1 MLLNTRNLY
10 GDQLLAL
17 DGDIGRV
24 KDFYF
29 DDWNWVIRY
38 LVADAEAWLPGRLVL
53 LAPHAF
59 GRINLLENSLSLK
72 LSKQQIADSPALDPQ
87 RPVSRQDESAYFR
100 HYGWP
105 VYWEGPALW
114 GLDTVPMAMSSPRR
128 GDPNDHGQIH
138 HREEKHLQSTLAVL
152 HYHIQTTDG
161 TVGHVTG
168 FLVDEKDWA
177 IRQVVVETGDWLS
190 GREILIAPAT
200 IERFSHQTSKVF
212 ARLTK
217 AEILRAE
224 ESRLI
229 HLRQEPAGAE
239 NLPLDGPFDHILRL

>member
-1 MLLNTRNLY
+1 MLFNTRNLY

-24 KDFYF
+24 KDFFF

-38 LVADAEAWLPGRLVL
+38 LVADVETWAPGRLVL

-59 GRINLLENSLSLK
+59 GRINQLENTLSLK

-87 RPVSRQDESAYFR
+87 RPVTRQDESAYYR

-105 VYWEGPALW
+105 AYWEGPALW
-114 GLDTVPMAMSSPRR
+114 GLDALPLTLPSPRR
-128 GDPNDHGQIH
+128 GDPSGRGQLH

-152 HYHIQTTDG
+152 YYHIQTTDG

-168 FLVDEKDWA
+168 FMVDERDWA

-190 GREILIAPAT
+190 GREILIDPAA

-217 AEILRAE
+217 ADILRNE
-224 ESRLI
+224 EFRLM
-229 HLRQEPAGAE
+229 HLKQDHAGAE
-239 NLPLDGPFDHILRL
+239 NLPTYGPFDQILR